1 MTELLTAIEASFFW
15 ILKLHFLYQ
24 SIAVTSIFY
33 WLDSFDCWRFC
44 ILILIA
50 RYLLFQRGNLRC
62 SINWPFVP
70 CKILS
75 WRWFSSLIE
84 TRYIFHL
91 WNDVL
96 IHLWWFLFFLQTHR
110 SRHIL
115 FDWWHLIYIEVCKVH
130 LSNTAFTAGTAV
142 TSLSNGY
149 RVLRKWWPDRRQLYL
164 WWC

>member
-33 WLDSFDCWRFC
+33 WLDSFDCRRFC
-44 ILILIA
+44 ILILIG
-50 RYLLFQRGNLRC
+50 RYLPFQLGNLRC
-62 SINWPFVP
+62 SIHWPFVP

-84 TRYIFHL
+84 TRYILHL
-91 WNDVL
+91 GNDVL
-96 IHLWWFLFFLQTHR
+96 IHLWWFLFFLQTHW

-115 FDWWHLIYIEVCKVH
+115 FDWWHLTYIKVRKIH
-130 LSNTAFTAGTAV
+130 LSNTALTTCTTV
-142 TSLSNGY
+142 TSLTNGS
-149 RVLRKWWPDRRQLYL
+149 RVLCKWWPNRR
-164 WWC
+164 